1 MDIQETPKVKCIIGI
16 IYSLDSDIK
25 LCIKHLEKVFG
36 PSDLISSEYDFNVT
50 NYYENE
56 MGQDLKRCFISFN
69 KLIDA
74 DQLAEIKRLSN
85 VIEMNYAKEGHRSIN
100 LDPGYLDMDK
110 LVLASAKY
118 GRQKIYL
125 SKGIYADPC
134 LYFFKKQF
142 HSYEWSFPD
151 FTSGLYNDYF
161 IKVRKAYK
169 EGIKTL

>member
-16 IYSLDSDIK
+16 IYSPDSEIK
-25 LCIKHLEKVFG
+25 SCIKHLEKVFG
-36 PSDLISSEYDFNVT
+36 PADLISPEYDFDIT
-50 NYYENE
+50 NYYEKE
-56 MGQDLKRCFISFN
+56 MGKNLKRCFVSFD

-74 DQLAEIKRLSN
+74 DKLAEIKRVSN
-85 VIEMNYAKEGHRSIN
+85 IIEMDYAKRDDRSIN

-125 SKGIYADPC
+125 NKGIYADPC

-142 HSYEWSFPD
+142 YSHEWSFPD

-169 EGIKTL
+169 DSIKIL